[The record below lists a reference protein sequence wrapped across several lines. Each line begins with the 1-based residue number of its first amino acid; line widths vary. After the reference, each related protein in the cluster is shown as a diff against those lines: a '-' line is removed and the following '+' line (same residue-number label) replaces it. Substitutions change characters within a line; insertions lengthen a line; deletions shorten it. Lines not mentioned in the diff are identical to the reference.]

1 MPATQSLREFLEC
14 LPISLMRQLLSGLE
28 LLSPRRRLGRR
39 DDQAL
44 AVGTDIQRRPRLNFQ
59 KVEDGA
65 INYQRQAVSVLRQ
78 LLQHAHSVSPMY
90 HQWGYGTKALLSV
103 VISGC
108 AAASGSRAPGAAAA
122 FRASINPAS
131 SSVHGIH
138 AYPSLVIYPP
148 WAPSKAE
155 HTECN
160 SNRSFRQ

>member
-108 AAASGSRAPGAAAA
+108 AAARARRRLTPVKCPAISSLEASTRGCGNGHRRTDGPPHREPEFPARKPSGRSE
-122 FRASINPAS
+122 
-131 SSVHGIH
+131 
-138 AYPSLVIYPP
+138 
-148 WAPSKAE
+148 E
-155 HTECN
+155 HT
-160 SNRSFRQ
+160 